1 MSKAMKTVSMML
13 NPAAHEEKKAA
24 HNERLSDGLARFA
37 SEQVHSDREY
47 LNINGY
53 VMAVRLPY

>member
-1 MSKAMKTVSMML
+1 MSKAMKNISKMM
-13 NPAAHEEKKAA
+13 NPAAHEENKAA
-24 HNERLSDGLARFA
+24 RNNRLSDGLIRFA
-37 SEQVHSDREY
+37 SEQVNTNREY

>member
-1 MSKAMKTVSMML
+1 MRR
-13 NPAAHEEKKAA
+13 KKAA
-24 HNERLSDGLARFA
+24 HNERLSDGLVRFA

-47 LNINGY
+47 LNVNGY

>member
-1 MSKAMKTVSMML
+1 MTTVAMML
-13 NPAAHEEKKAA
+13 NPAAQEEHKAA
-24 HNERLSDGLARFA
+24 HHERLSDGLGRFA

-47 LNINGY
+47 LNVNGY

>member
-1 MSKAMKTVSMML
+1 MKNISKMM
-13 NPAAHEEKKAA
+13 NPAAHEENKAA
-24 HNERLSDGLARFA
+24 RNNRLSDGLIRFA
-37 SEQVHSDREY
+37 SEQVNTNREY

>member
-1 MSKAMKTVSMML
+1 MKFASKVM
-13 NPAAHEEKKAA
+13 NPAAHEERKAA
-24 HNERLSDGLARFA
+24 QNTQLAEGLVRFA
-37 SEQVHSDREY
+37 NEQVETDKAY